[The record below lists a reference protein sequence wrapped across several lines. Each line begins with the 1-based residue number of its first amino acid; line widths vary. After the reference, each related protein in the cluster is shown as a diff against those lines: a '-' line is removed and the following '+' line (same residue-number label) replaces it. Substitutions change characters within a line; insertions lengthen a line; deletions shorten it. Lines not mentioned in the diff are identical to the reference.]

1 MKKVFLIFSAED
13 ASKVKNLAPLLSS
26 PEYDLDSYEGSL
38 DVDFDAQAA
47 EAVKRAMG
55 EKIVQCSISLCL
67 IGENTYDS
75 KWADLQLQKS
85 RNKGNR
91 IIAMALKGIK
101 NAALPGVIT
110 EEHLT
115 FYPWDPQRLKKL
127 IAEDMD
133 SRYNN
138 KKRS

>member
-1 MKKVFLIFSAED
+1 MKKIFLIFSAED
-13 ASKVKNLAPLLSS
+13 AQKVKNSTPFLSS
-26 PEYDLDSYEGSL
+26 PEYDLDLYEGSL
-38 DVDFDAQAA
+38 DMDFDARAA
-47 EAVKRAMG
+47 EVIKREMG
-55 EKIVQCSISLCL
+55 EKIVQCGIALCL
-67 IGENTYDS
+67 IGENTYNS
-75 KWADLQLQKS
+75 KWVDLQLQKS

-101 NAALPGVIT
+101 NAVLPGVIT
-110 EEHLT
+110 EENLT

-127 IAEDMD
+127 IAEETD